1 MGKGRMVTKPEI
13 ERHKYVNMTCEEALP
28 HVAKMIALSH
38 KESKEKR
45 FEFEASW
52 ICDATNGQ
60 HKIIAKD
67 SRRTLEKLAEDQIQ
81 TEMMEEK

>member
-13 ERHKYVNMTCEEALP
+13 ERHKYTHMTCEEALP
-28 HVAKMIALSH
+28 YVAKMIGLSH
-38 KESKEKR
+38 KDSKEKR

-67 SRRTLEKLAEDQIQ
+67 ARKTLEKVAEEEIQ
-81 TEMMEEK
+81 KEMMEEK